1 MSLKTIVFTLLIP
14 YCIISSCTAT
24 QKCLV
29 SLTLQESSISPMGKE
44 KFTLELPSGKL
55 SPQKIQRV
63 LEVFVMHPDALEE
76 FLISYVSPKQASS
89 ETMTSST
96 KESSDLRRSIQTD
109 NSLST
114 LDRYSSQN
122 SLIELL
128 GQHVVNFITTPS
140 NTQIYTKIERIIT
153 KLLSDPAPNKQW
165 ILSLI
170 AELKTHSETVE
181 FYNKLN
187 SLIMEKE

>member
-1 MSLKTIVFTLLIP
+1 MRFIMSLKTIVFTLLIP

-63 LEVFVMHPDALEE
+63 LEVFVMHPDVLEE

-109 NSLST
+109 NS
-114 LDRYSSQN
+114 
-122 SLIELL
+122 I
-128 GQHVVNFITTPS
+128 
-140 NTQIYTKIERIIT
+140 
-153 KLLSDPAPNKQW
+153 
-165 ILSLI
+165 
-170 AELKTHSETVE
+170 
-181 FYNKLN
+181 
-187 SLIMEKE
+187 

>member
-29 SLTLQESSISPMGKE
+29 NLTPQESSTSPMGKE
-44 KFTLELPSGKL
+44 KFTLELPRGKL
-55 SPQKIQRV
+55 SPQKVQRA

-76 FLISYVSPKQASS
+76 FLTSYISPKQDSS
-89 ETMTSST
+89 ETMTSPT
-96 KESSDLRRSIQTD
+96 KESSDLRRTIQTD
-109 NSLST
+109 NSIST

-128 GQHVVNFITTPS
+128 GQHIVNFITTPS
-140 NTQIYTKIERIIT
+140 NTYICTKIERIIT
-153 KLLSDPAPNKQW
+153 KLLSDPVPNKQW

-170 AELKTHSETVE
+170 AELKMHSETVK
-181 FYNKLN
+181 FYEKLN
-187 SLIMEKE
+187 SLIMGKE